1 MKERGMVMEVA
12 AEKKPVSINRW
23 LPYWAVFQYDV
34 GQTMR
39 SWVYRTWVLAVL
51 LATSG
56 YLLYGAGLTQ
66 QAGIVQLASQIF
78 SHLLQGTVLVSI
90 AFVVVLAGGCI
101 SSERGTLADSVLS
114 RGISRYQYFLGKWH
128 ARLAT
133 VVGTYFVLS
142 LLALTGSLI
151 IVHEDVT
158 IHGSIVALAMMGV
171 LLGAVVTAGVAVSAV
186 SNNTLLAVAG
196 LWVALYGGG
205 FILNL
210 KWLRASIETSPAQVL
225 ERLPNILCGYYDL
238 ESLGSLAG
246 WSAAVSLTAALV
258 GMVCFSRRDV

>member
-1 MKERGMVMEVA
+1 MKERGKVMEVA
-12 AEKKPVSINRW
+12 AAAKPVSINRW

-51 LATSG
+51 LATIG
-56 YLLYGAGLTQ
+56 YLLYRVGLTQ
-66 QAGIVQLASQIF
+66 EAGLVQQASQLF

-90 AFVVVLAGGCI
+90 AFVVVIAAGCI

-128 ARLAT
+128 ARLAA
-133 VVGTYFVLS
+133 VLGTYFVLS
-142 LLALTGSLI
+142 LLAMAGSLI
-151 IVHEDVT
+151 FVHEDVT
-158 IHGSIVALAMMGV
+158 LDGSLVALATMGV
-171 LLGAVVTAGVAVSAV
+171 LLAAVVTAGVAVSAV

-196 LWVALYGGG
+196 LWVVLYGGG
-205 FILNL
+205 FALNL
-210 KWLRASIETSPAQVL
+210 KWLRATVATSPAQVL
-225 ERLPNILCGYYDL
+225 ERLPNILCGFYDL
-238 ESLGSLAG
+238 QALISLAG

-258 GMVCFSRRDV
+258 GMICFSLRDV